1 LREMGEEDLLEE
13 DSEEPER
20 PVTSPPTKV
29 PEGQKEMTPIERVCA
44 AADAALFPSDSKLP
58 LMVISSPSRPA
69 TCGAEVQR
77 SSVGR
82 QRGAQTLA
90 RPARLGRQHGPS
102 QVNSQASMSAG
113 PSMDSVGTLLCASD
127 LPSSGHFRPEF
138 DQEMPVDGNAESDLA
153 GAEDSELVAELPA
166 KQQTQFLT
174 LQRMLGFDV
183 SHVDHMGIMQD
194 IYCQDYSMDL
204 CRGVTQMKHEL
215 KAQVQTQLPRPSTAP
230 EWQPQWPVKKPLQP
244 RAIPVVAP
252 NPPDLHHTR
261 PSQRPQTADTVQV
274 SDATDLLLAG
284 DVSEQGLKDNNNNNN
299 NNNNNKYKNTESWRA
314 SLQSRSDVR
323 ARSPQLVRHTNSR
336 TMHGSASSSKAS
348 HAELLAQRLA
358 ALKSY
363 HPWGYVPPEV
373 CKHLEQL
380 DSVDDEVRKHFLD
393 VVGPG
398 ASAQRARVLEC
409 LDPLVQRIASA
420 QGQQLL
426 HKGVMSLREMS

>member
-1 LREMGEEDLLEE
+1 
-13 DSEEPER
+13 
-20 PVTSPPTKV
+20 
-29 PEGQKEMTPIERVCA
+29 MTPIERVCA

-284 DVSEQGLKDNNNNNN
+284 D
-299 NNNNNKYKNTESWRA
+299 
-314 SLQSRSDVR
+314 
-323 ARSPQLVRHTNSR
+323 
-336 TMHGSASSSKAS
+336 AS